1 MLSLA
6 CSKRKEEVTKLLMVR
21 PVCFGFNEQT
31 ASSNV
36 FQHSSSREDAQK
48 YALEEFDGM
57 VSLLKERDVPV
68 VVVED
73 TPEPCTPD
81 SIFPNNWF
89 STHADGTL
97 VLYPMFALN
106 RRLERDPAIIRT
118 IMGAAGT
125 KRILDLSYWEDKG
138 KFLESTGSMVLDR
151 KGRVAYA
158 CRSPRTSEMVLDDFC
173 RKMGYNSILFDAV
186 DRGGNP
192 IYHTNVVMSIGEKFA
207 ILCEDVVIS
216 PLELEVIES
225 NLSDSGRKIVRISYD
240 QMCHFA
246 GNVLEVRN
254 IHGERLLVM
263 SQTAKESLTP
273 GQLETLSG
281 FGKILDVPV
290 PHIEAV
296 GGGSARCMI
305 AEIICC

>member
-1 MLSLA
+1 
-6 CSKRKEEVTKLLMVR
+6 MVR

-31 ASSNV
+31 ASNND
-36 FQHSSSREDAQK
+36 FQHRSTQEDVQK

-57 VSLLKERDVPV
+57 VNILKEHNVPV
-68 VVVED
+68 VVVDD
-73 TPEPCTPD
+73 TPEPQTPD

-97 VLYPMFALN
+97 VLYPMFAPN
-106 RRLERDPAIIRT
+106 RRLERDPATIRT

-125 KRILDLSYWEDKG
+125 KRILDLSDWEDKG

-158 CRSPRTSEMVLDDFC
+158 CRSPRTSEVVLDDFC
-173 RKMGYNSILFDAV
+173 RKLGYNAILFDAV

-207 ILCEDVVIS
+207 ILCEDVIIS
-216 PLELEVIES
+216 PPELKVIES
-225 NLSDSGRKIVRISYD
+225 NISASGRKIVRITAE
-240 QMCHFA
+240 QMRHYA
-246 GNVLEVRN
+246 ANVLEVRN
-254 IHGERLLVM
+254 IFEETFIVM
-263 SQTAKESLTP
+263 SQTAKDSLTP
-273 GQLETLSG
+273 EQLETLGG
-281 FGKILDVPV
+281 FGQILTVQI
-290 PHIEAV
+290 PHIEEV
-296 GGGSARCMI
+296 GGGSARCMM